1 MSDQGL
7 PPLYQPSAGNLSACV
22 IVDTR
27 RPADYA
33 LVEPAIF
40 VALGHLGI
48 PFLVRDLADGPL
60 TRDELTRPPVII
72 LAQRGLGESVGRDGG
87 QHILAAQAAGT
98 GLVSF
103 DPALAAYGSDFGRE
117 FALVPKG
124 DPKPA
129 TSFTVVGNEHWIAA
143 LHEAGDETQ
152 AVQPVPVFPV
162 GTDCDVLVAD
172 SEGSA
177 VLVAGHRGEGRFA
190 FWAAGPEIWLQSH
203 LGHAQGLDDLFWRS
217 LVWSARKPFP
227 MKAMPPFVTARIDDV
242 NGINALWWVT
252 ASFAVKDKPLPRPLT
267 ELLCDVHPGRHST
280 AWRLRYVDILNDHG
294 YIPNLGLFLDQV
306 GDDDWA
312 VLREKSKAGLAEP
325 APHAFS
331 DHISADGVRTV
342 DFIYQSGPSSPGEH
356 GEPWSGPDPPDVV
369 REKFGRL
376 DALWEER
383 GIEPARTL
391 NTHWHH
397 PSLPCLPYLKERG
410 QVFLA
415 SEILFGM
422 SIMDESAHRWRMGP
436 YGSPSTYAY
445 GSSCFLDYIPMPP
458 DVPGVRTGD
467 FFAAGA
473 YWGDRSTGGDPADF
487 LCTETVSDPDSGRTR
502 NNLEHAAERLARRL
516 RVGLGSMFFGLL
528 FCHEQH
534 LAMLTEP
541 ELRTI
546 LEEADRLS
554 SRFEKEF
561 VGYDHVAEYARS
573 RCDTSITEATLQ
585 PSGAVY
591 LKLSGRSTVPLR
603 LYVFADDGDWCPHRF
618 QQLPVFE
625 GSTAVTF

>member
-1 MSDQGL
+1 VADQEL
-7 PPLYQPSAGNLSACV
+7 PPLYQPSTGNLSLQA

-33 LVEPAIF
+33 LVEPAVF
-40 VALGHLGI
+40 VAFGHLGI
-48 PFLVRDLADGPL
+48 PSLVRNLADGPL
-60 TRDELTRPPVII
+60 TPDELAQTPLIV
-72 LAQRGLGESVGRDGG
+72 LAQRGLGESLGEQGVESL
-87 QHILAAQAAGT
+87 LAAQAAGA

-103 DPALAAYGSDFGRE
+103 DPELAPYGREFGRE
-117 FALVPKG
+117 FGLAPKG
-124 DPKPA
+124 DPEAA
-129 TSFTVVGNEHWIAA
+129 TVFTIPQNDHWIAS
-143 LHEAGDETQ
+143 LHESAEETQ
-152 AVQPVPVFPV
+152 AVQSLPVWPVE
-162 GTDCDVLVAD
+162 TDRDVLLATRD
-172 SEGSA
+172 GSP
-177 VLVAGHRGEGRFA
+177 VLVTGRRGRGRFA
-190 FWAAGPEIWLQSH
+190 FWTAGPELWLQSH

-217 LVWSARKPFP
+217 LVWSARKPFL

-252 ASFAVKDKPLPRPLT
+252 ASFAVKDKPLPRPLGD
-267 ELLCDVHPGRHST
+267 LLCDIHPGRRST
-280 AWRLRYVDILNDHG
+280 AWGLRYVDILNAHG

-306 GDDDWA
+306 SDGDWD
-312 VLREKSKAGLAEP
+312 VLREKAKAGLAEP

-331 DHISADGVRTV
+331 DHMAPDGVRTV
-342 DFIYQSGPSSPGEH
+342 DFIYQSGPSSPGEY
-356 GEPWSGPDPPDVV
+356 GEPWSAPDPPDVV
-369 REKFGRL
+369 REKFERL
-376 DALWEER
+376 DALWTRR
-383 GIEPARTL
+383 GIEPSRTL

-415 SEILFGM
+415 SGILFGM
-422 SIMDESAHRWRMGP
+422 SILDQASHDWRLGP
-436 YGSPSTYAY
+436 YGRPSTYAY
-445 GSSCFLDYIPMPP
+445 GDSCFFDYTPVPP
-458 DVPGVRTGD
+458 GVSGVRTGE

-473 YWGDRSTGGDPADF
+473 YWGDRTTGGDPADF

-502 NNLEHAAERLARRL
+502 NNLEHAARRLAERL

-534 LAMLTEP
+534 LAMLTDP

-561 VGYDHVAEYARS
+561 VGYDHVSEYARS
-573 RCDTSITEATLQ
+573 KCETWIADAGIDGKGTIS
-585 PSGAVY
+585 

-603 LYVFADDGDWCPHRF
+603 LYVFGDEGDRCPHRF
-618 QQLPVFE
+618 QELPIFE
-625 GSTAVTF
+625 GSAAVTF